1 MASTKLAR
9 YNSSSNK
16 SHHGDFTIDTG
27 DHEGH
32 PMSTP
37 DILFENHGSLFLLR
51 PVSPAG
57 QTWLDENVGDG
68 ETQKWGG
75 AIVCEPR
82 YVLDVCRGA
91 VDAGLV
97 CR

>member
-1 MASTKLAR
+1 MASTKLSR
-9 YNSSSNK
+9 YNFSSKK
-16 SHHGDFTIDTG
+16 SHHGDSRIDTG

-57 QTWLDENVGDG
+57 QTWLDEKVGDS
-68 ETQKWGG
+68 ETQTWGG

-82 YVLDVCRGA
+82 YTEAIWRGAKAAGLDVR
-91 VDAGLV
+91 
-97 CR
+97 

>member
-1 MASTKLAR
+1 MQASR
-9 YNSSSNK
+9 SIIK
-16 SHHGDFTIDTG
+16 SHSSPRRLADTG
-27 DHEGH
+27 PKGH
-32 PMSTP
+32 SSMATVSP

-57 QTWLDENVGDG
+57 QTWVDENVGD
-68 ETQKWGG
+68 EDTLTFGG